1 MAINNAIRL
10 LTSVLLVALAAPAL
24 SAQGISDPTNGGGQE
39 AIGGVDAKPPATL
52 AESLPRAPKV
62 TCDGDQLTISAN
74 NSTLGSVLAAVHA
87 CIGIQIDI
95 PAGAGGGRTFEQ
107 LGPGPERQVL
117 ESLLSGTDFNYVIGS
132 SDADPGKVETVLLM
146 ERTTEVAA
154 NAPPSDRSLSPARR
168 LWLGAVKNARR
179 ADTSGDDG
187 AQPTDET
194 SEAPAVDEPAPP
206 PAPAEN
212 VNAAP
217 TPAPAS
223 DTPAP
228 TADAS
233 PAPPTVPEGAAL
245 TSTGSPAPELSPS
258 VGPVS
263 DTSKS
268 TEQRIADMQQM
279 FEQRKQIGQSQ
290 NSSSGQPQQP

>member
-1 MAINNAIRL
+1 
-10 LTSVLLVALAAPAL
+10 VLLVALVAPAL
-24 SAQGISDPTNGGGQE
+24 SAQGMSDQTNGGGQE
-39 AIGGVDAKPPATL
+39 GIGGAATPPATL
-52 AESLPRAPKV
+52 AENPPKAPKV

-132 SDADPGKVETVLLM
+132 SDEDPGKVETVLLM

-168 LWLGAVKNARR
+168 LWLGAAKNARR

-194 SEAPAVDEPAPP
+194 SEAPAVDEPAPQ

-212 VNAAP
+212 INAVP
-217 TPAPAS
+217 TPVPAS
-223 DTPAP
+223 ETPAP

-233 PAPPTVPEGAAL
+233 PAPPTLPEGAAL
-245 TSTGSPAPELSPS
+245 TTSGSPAPELSPS
-258 VGPVS
+258 IGPS
-263 DTSKS
+263 TDTGKS
-268 TEQRIADMQQM
+268 ASERITEMQQM
-279 FEQRKQIGQSQ
+279 FEQRKQISQSQ
-290 NSSSGQPQQP
+290 SSANAQAQQ

>member
-10 LTSVLLVALAAPAL
+10 LASVLLVALVAPAL
-24 SAQGISDPTNGGGQE
+24 SAQGMSDQTNGGGQE
-39 AIGGVDAKPPATL
+39 GIGGAATPPATL
-52 AESLPRAPKV
+52 AENPPKAPKV

-132 SDADPGKVETVLLM
+132 SDEDPGKVETVLLM

-168 LWLGAVKNARR
+168 LWLGPRRMPGAPIHPATTAPSPRMKRPKHRPWTNLLLNRRQPRTSMQFRRRFRQARR
-179 ADTSGDDG
+179 PLRR
-187 AQPTDET
+187 PTHLQLRPLFLK
-194 SEAPAVDEPAPP
+194 AP
-206 PAPAEN
+206 
-212 VNAAP
+212 
-217 TPAPAS
+217 
-223 DTPAP
+223 
-228 TADAS
+228 
-233 PAPPTVPEGAAL
+233 L
-245 TSTGSPAPELSPS
+245 
-258 VGPVS
+258 
-263 DTSKS
+263 
-268 TEQRIADMQQM
+268 
-279 FEQRKQIGQSQ
+279 
-290 NSSSGQPQQP
+290 